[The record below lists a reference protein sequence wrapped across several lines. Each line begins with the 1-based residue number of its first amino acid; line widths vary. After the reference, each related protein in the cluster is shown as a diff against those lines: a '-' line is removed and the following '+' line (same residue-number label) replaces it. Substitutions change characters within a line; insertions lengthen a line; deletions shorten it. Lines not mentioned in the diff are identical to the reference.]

1 MPPSQPST
9 TKFLLKYN
17 YMRESKLESIEVSE
31 FFNALGATNHLT
43 VVSGKTG
50 MARKIT
56 TSELNRPGMALTG
69 YYDDFAEYRIQVLG
83 LVEVVYLAKQP
94 EEVQRER
101 LTRLLQMHI
110 PCVIVTRGYEP
121 PPILLELSDKYGV
134 PVMVTP
140 DVTMPFMNR
149 VSKWLDEVFSPRAII
164 HGELVEVF
172 GVGVLIMGKSG
183 VGKSECALSLV
194 SRGHIFVAD
203 DIVKLRISAEDGLV
217 GAVNERNGHHM
228 ELRGVGIVNVM
239 SLYGIKGVR
248 MEKSID
254 LVVTLFN
261 WEERDQIDRS
271 GLEVSTTEILGQKLP
286 HMQIPVKPG
295 RDVALL
301 GIAVSYAATQGSHSR
316 KQLEN
321 VVWHSL
327 RHDGYVGGWLDK
339 KSGLYYFDSTRLYP
353 EDELKEAIQFG
364 TVNGQRYVYVLSTG
378 TSVKIGSENAAK

>member
-1 MPPSQPST
+1 
-9 TKFLLKYN
+9 
-17 YMRESKLESIEVSE
+17 
-31 FFNALGATNHLT
+31 
-43 VVSGKTG
+43 
-50 MARKIT
+50 
-56 TSELNRPGMALTG
+56 
-69 YYDDFAEYRIQVLG
+69 
-83 LVEVVYLAKQP
+83 
-94 EEVQRER
+94 
-101 LTRLLQMHI
+101 
-110 PCVIVTRGYEP
+110 
-121 PPILLELSDKYGV
+121 
-134 PVMVTP
+134 MVTP

-301 GIAVSYAATQGSHSR
+301 IEAAAQTYKLKALDFDVAKR
-316 KQLEN
+316 FNDQLIE
-321 VVWHSL
+321 SM
-327 RHDGYVGGWLDK
+327 
-339 KSGLYYFDSTRLYP
+339 
-353 EDELKEAIQFG
+353 IQAAEK
-364 TVNGQRYVYVLSTG
+364 NNRI
-378 TSVKIGSENAAK
+378 VK